1 MSNLMVN
8 KINVAIPD
16 SNCLEDISWS
26 ELTFDSYVYLV
37 TRGMYAGMFA
47 IWDSNIGENMIFFGK
62 DCIQVMTGDYLNQER
77 EDGDETYFRRTDLS
91 LNVFFQ

>member
-1 MSNLMVN
+1 MANLMVN
-8 KINVAIPD
+8 KINITIPD
-16 SNCLEDISWS
+16 SNCLEDIAWS
-26 ELTFDSYVYLV
+26 ELAFDSCVYLV

-47 IWDSNIGENMIFFGK
+47 VWDSNIGENMIFFGK
-62 DCIQVMTGDYLNQER
+62 DSIQVMTGESLNQDK